1 MRSDERIKKQVVD
14 SLYWDDR
21 VDASEVTVSIEDGR
35 VELSGSVPSYTA
47 KLAARDDAWLVEGVK
62 SIDDQLEV
70 IIPPTPSVPSDE
82 DVRESIMSALR
93 WDPELYSFKMDVDV
107 KAGWVTMEGT
117 VDAYWKKIRAER
129 VITDVWGVLGV
140 TNKLAVVPE
149 GDITDERIAEDIID
163 AIDRNLNIDVDRVN
177 VKVENGQV
185 TLTGTVSS
193 LAAKSAAY
201 DAALYTIG
209 VRDVMNNLIVE
220 PITEPAMAR

>member
-1 MRSDERIKKQVVD
+1 MRLDERIKKQVVD

-21 VDASEVTVSIEDGR
+21 VDAAEVAVSVEDGR
-35 VELSGSVPSYTA
+35 VELDGSVPSYTA
-47 KLAARDDAWLVEGVK
+47 KLAARDDAWVVDGVK

-70 IIPPTPSVPSDE
+70 SLPSTPSLPSD
-82 DVRESIMSALR
+82 DDIRDSIQSALR
-93 WDPELYSFKMDVDV
+93 WDPELYSFKIDVDV
-107 KAGWVTMEGT
+107 SAGWVTLEGT

-149 GDITDERIAEDIID
+149 GDITDERIAEDIVD
-163 AIDRNLNIDVDRVN
+163 AIDRNLNIDVDNVD
-177 VKVENGQV
+177 VKVEEGDV
-185 TLTGTVSS
+185 TLTGTVST

-209 VRDVMNNLIVE
+209 VRNVMNNLIVE
-220 PITEPAMAR
+220 PLS